1 MNLEY
6 NDYLQE
12 ILESA
17 NAPDNLFPE
26 LLFNPI
32 CNNFGD
38 IYFTQ
43 DPKDYGSEAV
53 KIDPRFTMSNL
64 NKIHPKV
71 KRIEKYL
78 ETVALYDDYMDYLI
92 SKYGGRSMFNACY
105 DAGDV
110 TEFVPLER
118 PQLKRNSPYRKLL
131 KYGIIPSI
139 RTLSVDPV
147 SIYDRAFEVC
157 QCYKDMPEP
166 GEPDY
171 DIDKAMDTKLSKADL
186 KMMRE
191 RNVMITRYNRIQ
203 NLYKHG
209 SGISPVREG
218 FDFIDHYYGNM
229 GAAVL
234 KSGQNMDSIEECGL
248 VEKAQRIE
256 DRKYLTEGQLIEEH
270 MMKNGNRFYQGF
282 QIEDSVEKMK
292 EQFIMDIAETY
303 GIDAIETFGKNMNKK
318 TVKAVTSKFGGRYA
332 NMSPKKLHKMKKKED
347 KIRRAR
353 NKKLDAHDQLR
364 NILMNNKIISDTR
377 KHGYTVKFED
387 MRN

>member
-1 MNLEY
+1 MNPEY

-12 ILESA
+12 VLESS

-43 DPKDYGSEAV
+43 DPKDYGSDAV
-53 KIDPRFTMSNL
+53 KVDPRFTVANL
-64 NKIHPKV
+64 NKIRPKV

-78 ETVALYDDYMDYLI
+78 ETVALYDDYMDYLV
-92 SKYGGRSMFNACY
+92 SKYGGSSIFNACY
-105 DAGDV
+105 EAGDV

-131 KYGIIPSI
+131 KCGIIPSI
-139 RTLSVDPV
+139 RTLSVDTV
-147 SIYDRAFEVC
+147 GVYDRAFEIC
-157 QCYKDMPEP
+157 QLYKDTPEP

-171 DIDKAMDTKLSKADL
+171 DIDKAMDVKLSKSDL

-218 FDFIDHYYGNM
+218 IDFIDHYYGNM
-229 GAAVL
+229 GATVL
-234 KSGQNMDSIEECGL
+234 KSGQELNDIEEGGL
-248 VEKAQRIE
+248 VDRAQRME
-256 DRKYLTEGQLIEEH
+256 DRKYLTEGQLIEEG
-270 MMKNGNRFYQGF
+270 MMKSGNRFYQGF
-282 QIEDSVEKMK
+282 QIEDSMEKMK

-303 GIDAIETFGKNMNKK
+303 GIDAIETFGKNMSKR
-318 TVKAVTSKFGGRYA
+318 TVKAATSKFGERYA
-332 NMSPKKLHKMKKKED
+332 NMSPKKIRKMKKKEE
-347 KIRRAR
+347 KIRKAQ
-353 NKKLDAHDQLR
+353 NKKLEAHDQLR

-377 KHGYTVKFED
+377 KRGYTVRFKD
-387 MRN
+387 MRY